1 MDNSLLFT
9 YGTLR
14 VGQYNASLISDTGSY
29 IETVKSVKLF
39 IMVTNDINSFPFL
52 IDPEHW
58 PEMRHMAVQII
69 GDIYTVNPKGISR
82 CDHLEGHPT
91 WYCRNTID
99 VINNENVEL
108 TSSSSC
114 LIPNQNKDGYLL
126 NIRYVNY
133 EITDKG
139 NYLKCDKH
147 IITNN
152 KYLELDKEF

>member
-29 IETVKSVKLF
+29 LETVKSVKLF
-39 IMVTNDINSFPFL
+39 IMVTNDVNSFPFL

-99 VINNENVEL
+99 VINNKNVIYSAQAYIL
-108 TSSSSC
+108 TKESFNDLARSS
-114 LIPNQNKDGYLL
+114 L
-126 NIRYVNY
+126 NIL
-133 EITDKG
+133 KG
-139 NYLKCDKH
+139 DWIASKA
-147 IITNN
+147 I
-152 KYLELDKEF
+152 

>member
-99 VINNENVEL
+99 VINNENVIYSAQAYIL
-108 TSSSSC
+108 TKESFNNLRQSS
-114 LIPNQNKDGYLL
+114 L
-126 NIRYVNY
+126 NIL
-133 EITDKG
+133 KG
-139 NYLKCDKH
+139 DWIASKA
-147 IITNN
+147 I
-152 KYLELDKEF
+152 